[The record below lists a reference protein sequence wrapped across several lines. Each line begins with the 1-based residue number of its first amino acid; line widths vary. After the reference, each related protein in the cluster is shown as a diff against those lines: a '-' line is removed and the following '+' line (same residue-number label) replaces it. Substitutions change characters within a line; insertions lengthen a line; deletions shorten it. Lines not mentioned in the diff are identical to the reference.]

1 MAHVSDQWIE
11 ETHTQLQCRS
21 FQHPTLWHQHWPG
34 RSAGQGELSRPVK
47 HPISKLKSPWWT
59 WILSVGSITKSNAVL
74 NCIQLPF
81 AGVRGLWQMGC
92 GYFQNIWVFWQP
104 SPNGSDVHDIPGI
117 KCGIKKRFSC
127 RFGQSITITNVLN
140 LYSTGKRPVENLQN
154 PCRHIHYLHDGIGGE
169 LPLRCSVP

>member
-1 MAHVSDQWIE
+1 MHVVIKMNLCCREATWYGDYVPLIQGEGEEKASHVSDQWSE

-21 FQHPTLWHQHWPG
+21 IQHPTLWHQHWPG

-47 HPISKLKSPWWT
+47 HPISKLKSPWRTWT
-59 WILSVGSITKSNAVL
+59 LSAVLITKSNAVL

-104 SPNGSDVHDIPGI
+104 SPNGSDVHNLPGI
-117 KCGIKKRFSC
+117 KCGIKNFSHVV
-127 RFGQSITITNVLN
+127 SV
-140 LYSTGKRPVENLQN
+140 KALQ
-154 PCRHIHYLHDGIGGE
+154 
-169 LPLRCSVP
+169 